1 MRLSQNFTLAELIAS
16 QTATRRGLDNS
27 PSSEHVENLRLLTEN
42 VLQRVRNNFGPTVVT
57 SGYRSPDLNRAVGGS
72 TNSQHSNGQAA
83 DFKVVGV
90 SNLVVAQWIRDNL
103 DFDQLILEGHN
114 PQQGPNSG
122 WVHCSYRATGN
133 RKSVLTATFVGGRAN
148 YSAGLN
154 V

>member
-1 MRLSQNFTLAELIAS
+1 MRLTQNFTLAELVAS

-27 PSSEHVENLRLLTEN
+27 PSPEHIQNLKLLAENI
-42 VLQRVRNNFGPTVVT
+42 LQPVRNKFGPTMIT
-57 SGYRSPDLNRAVGGS
+57 SGYRSPDLNRAIGGS

-83 DFKVVGV
+83 DFKVSGV

-103 DFDQLILEGHN
+103 DFDQLILEGHD
-114 PQQGPNSG
+114 PRQGVNSG
-122 WVHCSYRATGN
+122 WVHCSYRTSGN